1 MHARHGCCRGTRGGT
16 RAVTGHQSHRRQ
28 FPVRPQQQRQQ
39 QLCNSTLL
47 ARRPLPLSGH
57 APNDTTN
64 TITQPSSQARAMQHG
79 QRVPG
84 GTAVHSVACGPLRMP
99 GARGSYLLQ
108 ISGNKAD
115 YFVQL
120 LHQ

>member
-16 RAVTGHQSHRRQ
+16 RALTGHQTHRRQ
-28 FPVRPQQQRQQ
+28 FSVRPQQQRQQ
-39 QLCNSTLL
+39 QVCNSTQQ
-47 ARRPLPLSGH
+47 ARRPMPLTRH

-64 TITQPSSQARAMQHG
+64 NIIQPSSQARAMQHG
-79 QRVPG
+79 LP
-84 GTAVHSVACGPLRMP
+84 GTAVHNVACGPS
-99 GARGSYLLQ
+99 GCCGSYLVQ